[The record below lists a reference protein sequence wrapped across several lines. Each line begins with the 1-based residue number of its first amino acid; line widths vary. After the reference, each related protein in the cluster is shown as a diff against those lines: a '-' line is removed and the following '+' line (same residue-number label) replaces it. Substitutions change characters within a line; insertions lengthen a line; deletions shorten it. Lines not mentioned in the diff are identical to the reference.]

1 LFVMQHSGSWAI
13 QSLTAYADSDEDE
26 IKGSSTNDESDQ
38 TFLKEKVKPQHD
50 EEQEPRSY
58 GQSTQSVSLKFYDS
72 DGDSS
77 NMVEPTPPHRRTGFS
92 GSSSQASASP
102 PSKASHRESS
112 TGMLV
117 NYDFEEDEN
126 FETEQTGLTEIFC
139 RDEEYTL
146 TIQASES
153 PDDIPPMAL
162 AENLSDE
169 NIESVQGEEKEEEE
183 MEEGEQPFGDLDD
196 LAAVEKAYSWKIDD
210 MLPPLTQKKCPSA
223 LKETFEELFRQK
235 EEENFDFNS
244 TVQKRT
250 DFRNPSIYEKLVDHF
265 GLDEKGSNFPLEFF
279 DPHGFNKKDFYDQIS
294 AAQKLLMDNLEKE
307 KKTPDSSN
315 ATTTS
320 SNKGENKLIPE
331 RRRQSKW
338 DRPDTSSTDEKQA
351 AITKSRVMS
360 LKSLNWPLAT
370 SNVRHQESIKALY
383 SVGSHARI
391 DLWNFDH
398 QPTIFSSDHDAVRI
412 AQLHEE
418 QQTETEVTFF
428 QNTSLVKQIYGWLK
442 EEASGCCLKYMF
454 PFATDHSNSLSS
466 LKVNS
471 DNARARSMSQ
481 PPQVLALDAEQLRLQ
496 TAGKEPN
503 KNQLSPCSPSVLVT
517 VGPIELYH
525 SPAEPA
531 SSKLAQSPA
540 NESDSRWRRIFSKIL
555 RKKSHWMVMT
565 TRTTI
570 TMNPNHQHHKQQQ
583 QQNTLLD
590 MEAKYQASATVSEW
604 ICTDHRR
611 NLSYAMFEKAKVVER
626 FAKGPANTG
635 VMRRHEQLLTDL
647 IGQAV
652 EKINEPSEPFLQTCY
667 NYGAAHANISVGFM
681 EDCIWEQLA
690 EAVLDRINMVGL
702 VRKHRDLSKAWTL
715 LVTVIVE
722 KIKDGYL
729 QRHKQHSREA
739 AKRETVRR
747 ESSF

>member
-1 LFVMQHSGSWAI
+1 
-13 QSLTAYADSDEDE
+13 
-26 IKGSSTNDESDQ
+26 
-38 TFLKEKVKPQHD
+38 
-50 EEQEPRSY
+50 
-58 GQSTQSVSLKFYDS
+58 
-72 DGDSS
+72 
-77 NMVEPTPPHRRTGFS
+77 
-92 GSSSQASASP
+92 
-102 PSKASHRESS
+102 
-112 TGMLV
+112 
-117 NYDFEEDEN
+117 
-126 FETEQTGLTEIFC
+126 
-139 RDEEYTL
+139 
-146 TIQASES
+146 
-153 PDDIPPMAL
+153 
-162 AENLSDE
+162 
-169 NIESVQGEEKEEEE
+169 
-183 MEEGEQPFGDLDD
+183 
-196 LAAVEKAYSWKIDD
+196 
-210 MLPPLTQKKCPSA
+210 
-223 LKETFEELFRQK
+223 
-235 EEENFDFNS
+235 
-244 TVQKRT
+244 
-250 DFRNPSIYEKLVDHF
+250 
-265 GLDEKGSNFPLEFF
+265 
-279 DPHGFNKKDFYDQIS
+279 
-294 AAQKLLMDNLEKE
+294 
-307 KKTPDSSN
+307 
-315 ATTTS
+315 
-320 SNKGENKLIPE
+320 
-331 RRRQSKW
+331 
-338 DRPDTSSTDEKQA
+338 
-351 AITKSRVMS
+351 MS

-391 DLWNFDH
+391 DLWNVDH

-428 QNTSLVKQIYGWLK
+428 QNTSLVKQIYGWFK
-442 EEASGCCLKYMF
+442 EKASGCCLKYMF

-481 PPQVLALDAEQLRLQ
+481 PPQVLALDTEQLRLQ

-503 KNQLSPCSPSVLVT
+503 KNQLSPCSPT
-517 VGPIELYH
+517 VKSEPQKSGRRSEKQT
-525 SPAEPA
+525 SPARQTHTTKLTTPA
-531 SSKLAQSPA
+531 VTTSVSSSNLQELRYSSLSVRLNLTIHQRNLLAQSWPKVQLM
-540 NESDSRWRRIFSKIL
+540 NRIQGGDAFF
-555 RKKSHWMVMT
+555 RKFCEKSPTGW
-565 TRTTI
+565 
-570 TMNPNHQHHKQQQ
+570 
-583 QQNTLLD
+583 
-590 MEAKYQASATVSEW
+590 
-604 ICTDHRR
+604 
-611 NLSYAMFEKAKVVER
+611 AMFEKAKVVER

>member
-1 LFVMQHSGSWAI
+1 LFGMQHSGSWAI

-26 IKGSSTNDESDQ
+26 IKVNSTNDESDQ

-58 GQSTQSVSLKFYDS
+58 GHGTQSVSSKFYDS

-112 TGMLV
+112 TGILV

-153 PDDIPPMAL
+153 PDDIPPMPL

-169 NIESVQGEEKEEEE
+169 NTESIREEEKEEE
-183 MEEGEQPFGDLDD
+183 MEEDGEQSFGDLDD

-223 LKETFEELFRQK
+223 LKETFDELFRQK

-279 DPHGFNKKDFYDQIS
+279 DPHGFDKKDFYDQIS

-307 KKTPDSSN
+307 KKTPDNSN
-315 ATTTS
+315 VTTTS
-320 SNKGENKLIPE
+320 GNKSENKLIPE

-338 DRPDTSSTDEKQA
+338 DRPDTSSTDEK
-351 AITKSRVMS
+351 S
-360 LKSLNWPLAT
+360 AT
-370 SNVRHQESIKALY
+370 IAKALY

-391 DLWNFDH
+391 DLWNVD
-398 QPTIFSSDHDAVRI
+398 QPTIFRRI
-412 AQLHEE
+412 MTQSESR
-418 QQTETEVTFF
+418 
-428 QNTSLVKQIYGWLK
+428 NW
-442 EEASGCCLKYMF
+442 
-454 PFATDHSNSLSS
+454 
-466 LKVNS
+466 
-471 DNARARSMSQ
+471 SMSQ
-481 PPQVLALDAEQLRLQ
+481 PPQVLALDTDQLRLQ
-496 TAGKEPN
+496 AAGKEHD
-503 KNQLSPCSPSVLVT
+503 KSQLSPCSPT
-517 VGPIELYH
+517 VKSGPVKSGRRSQKQT
-525 SPAEPA
+525 SPARQMHTTKLTTA
-531 SSKLAQSPA
+531 TVTTSVSSTNLQELKYTSLSVRLNLTIHQRNLLAQSWPKVQLM
-540 NESDSRWRRIFSKIL
+540 NRIQGGDAFF
-555 RKKSHWMVMT
+555 RKFCEKSPTGW
-565 TRTTI
+565 
-570 TMNPNHQHHKQQQ
+570 
-583 QQNTLLD
+583 
-590 MEAKYQASATVSEW
+590 
-604 ICTDHRR
+604 
-611 NLSYAMFEKAKVVER
+611 AMLEKAKVVER
-626 FAKGPANTG
+626 FAKDPADTG
-635 VMRRHEQLLTDL
+635 IMRRHEQLLTDL

-722 KIKDGYL
+722 KIKDGYV
-729 QRHKQHSREA
+729 QQHKQHSREA
-739 AKRETVRR
+739 AKRATVRR

>member
-1 LFVMQHSGSWAI
+1 MQHSGSWAI

-58 GQSTQSVSLKFYDS
+58 GHNTQSVSLKFYDS

-102 PSKASHRESS
+102 PSKACKLFNKFRNHCITNYSFFSSKAHRESS

-169 NIESVQGEEKEEEE
+169 NIESVQGEEKEEE

-223 LKETFEELFRQK
+223 LK
-235 EEENFDFNS
+235 
-244 TVQKRT
+244 VKR
-250 DFRNPSIYEKLVDHF
+250 PWCSVCCYHF

-315 ATTTS
+315 ATV
-320 SNKGENKLIPE
+320 PE

-351 AITKSRVMS
+351 AITKVTDIVIPKKTSDTNIKKKKKESR
-360 LKSLNWPLAT
+360 
-370 SNVRHQESIKALY
+370 
-383 SVGSHARI
+383 
-391 DLWNFDH
+391 
-398 QPTIFSSDHDAVRI
+398 
-412 AQLHEE
+412 
-418 QQTETEVTFF
+418 
-428 QNTSLVKQIYGWLK
+428 
-442 EEASGCCLKYMF
+442 
-454 PFATDHSNSLSS
+454 
-466 LKVNS
+466 
-471 DNARARSMSQ
+471 
-481 PPQVLALDAEQLRLQ
+481 
-496 TAGKEPN
+496 
-503 KNQLSPCSPSVLVT
+503 
-517 VGPIELYH
+517 
-525 SPAEPA
+525 
-531 SSKLAQSPA
+531 
-540 NESDSRWRRIFSKIL
+540 
-555 RKKSHWMVMT
+555 
-565 TRTTI
+565 
-570 TMNPNHQHHKQQQ
+570 
-583 QQNTLLD
+583 
-590 MEAKYQASATVSEW
+590 
-604 ICTDHRR
+604 
-611 NLSYAMFEKAKVVER
+611 
-626 FAKGPANTG
+626 
-635 VMRRHEQLLTDL
+635 
-647 IGQAV
+647 
-652 EKINEPSEPFLQTCY
+652 
-667 NYGAAHANISVGFM
+667 
-681 EDCIWEQLA
+681 
-690 EAVLDRINMVGL
+690 
-702 VRKHRDLSKAWTL
+702 
-715 LVTVIVE
+715 
-722 KIKDGYL
+722 
-729 QRHKQHSREA
+729 
-739 AKRETVRR
+739 
-747 ESSF
+747 

>member
-1 LFVMQHSGSWAI
+1 MKMQSQKILLQHVKNIQNFNLQSVQYEGCDLIFEEEQHCRRVRRLPFTFLQFTVLFVMQHSGSWAI

-58 GQSTQSVSLKFYDS
+58 GHNTQSVSLKFYDS

-169 NIESVQGEEKEEEE
+169 NIESVQGEEKEEE

-315 ATTTS
+315 ATGTS
-320 SNKGENKLIPE
+320 SNKGENKLTVSVPE

-351 AITKSRVMS
+351 AITKVTDIVIPKKTSDTNIKKKKKESR
-360 LKSLNWPLAT
+360 
-370 SNVRHQESIKALY
+370 
-383 SVGSHARI
+383 
-391 DLWNFDH
+391 
-398 QPTIFSSDHDAVRI
+398 
-412 AQLHEE
+412 
-418 QQTETEVTFF
+418 
-428 QNTSLVKQIYGWLK
+428 
-442 EEASGCCLKYMF
+442 
-454 PFATDHSNSLSS
+454 
-466 LKVNS
+466 
-471 DNARARSMSQ
+471 
-481 PPQVLALDAEQLRLQ
+481 
-496 TAGKEPN
+496 
-503 KNQLSPCSPSVLVT
+503 
-517 VGPIELYH
+517 
-525 SPAEPA
+525 
-531 SSKLAQSPA
+531 
-540 NESDSRWRRIFSKIL
+540 
-555 RKKSHWMVMT
+555 
-565 TRTTI
+565 
-570 TMNPNHQHHKQQQ
+570 
-583 QQNTLLD
+583 
-590 MEAKYQASATVSEW
+590 
-604 ICTDHRR
+604 
-611 NLSYAMFEKAKVVER
+611 
-626 FAKGPANTG
+626 
-635 VMRRHEQLLTDL
+635 
-647 IGQAV
+647 
-652 EKINEPSEPFLQTCY
+652 
-667 NYGAAHANISVGFM
+667 
-681 EDCIWEQLA
+681 
-690 EAVLDRINMVGL
+690 
-702 VRKHRDLSKAWTL
+702 
-715 LVTVIVE
+715 
-722 KIKDGYL
+722 
-729 QRHKQHSREA
+729 
-739 AKRETVRR
+739 
-747 ESSF
+747 